1 MIYDNRS
8 KKQNDDMMFC
18 WGGWDKDLE
27 PGARYGPIVRKTY
40 VIECCTGGYGSVIIN
55 GTEFP
60 VRGGD
65 CYILLPGDTV
75 IHTADKVE
83 PRRGVFCSLKGI
95 RVGSYLAK
103 AGITA
108 SNPFVPKEAFE
119 PITALVEKLVLLT
132 QEMDAG
138 APIRQLACMYEIFGV
153 LLRCT
158 GAQAEKSDPVQKAI
172 HLMEDRYPQ
181 PLSVAHIAS
190 EVGLERC
197 YFSTQFKAQTGFSP
211 YQYLTKLRIRK
222 ACVLMQHSGCS
233 VTTAANA
240 VGIPPE
246 NFSRLFKRWM
256 GITPMA
262 FRQKIT
268 GERDA

>member
-1 MIYDNRS
+1 MIYDSRS
-8 KKQNDDMMFC
+8 RKQNEDMMFC

-27 PGARYGPIVRKTY
+27 PGARFGPIVRKTY

-60 VRGGD
+60 VSAGD

-75 IHTADKVE
+75 IHTADEVE
-83 PRRGVFCSLKGI
+83 PRRGVFCALSGI
-95 RVGSYLAK
+95 RVGSYVAK

-108 SNPFVPKEAFE
+108 SQPFAPKEAFE
-119 PITALVEKLVLLT
+119 AITAQVEKLVLLA

-138 APIRQLACMYEIFGV
+138 APLRQLACMYEIFGI
-153 LLRCT
+153 LL
-158 GAQAEKSDPVQKAI
+158 GYAGSVKEISSPVQKAI
-172 HLMEDRYPQ
+172 QLMEHRYPEQ
-181 PLSVAHIAS
+181 LSIGDIAS

-197 YFSTQFKAQTGFSP
+197 YFSSQFKEQTGYSP

-222 ACVLMQHSGCS
+222 ACILMQHSGCS
-233 VTTAANA
+233 VAAASVA

-246 NFSRLFKRWM
+246 NFSRLFKHWM
-256 GITPMA
+256 QVTPA
-262 FRQKIT
+262 RFRRELT
-268 GERDA
+268 